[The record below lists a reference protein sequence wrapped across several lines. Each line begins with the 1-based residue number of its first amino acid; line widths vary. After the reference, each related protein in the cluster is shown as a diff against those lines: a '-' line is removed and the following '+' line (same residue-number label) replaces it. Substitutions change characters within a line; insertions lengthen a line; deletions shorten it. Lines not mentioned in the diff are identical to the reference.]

1 MGEYLTYYGMNQQR
15 CGEIYQGLLN
25 DTETAIQ
32 KSQLAARNEGKTEEE
47 IEEIRAKYKTP
58 DNGWQHITWSYLSM
72 TDPVLAMDKFD
83 NSWSQVQKG
92 DQANTYWY
100 IHSMMQSG
108 YKTEDIFATGDIAAT
123 VYYNKETNKYTAMA
137 WNPTE
142 KEQSVDYYR
151 DGKKTGTTYV
161 NPHSLVRFEIPLRD
175 DFVIRQ
181 TTATQFTVKGFYDD
195 SVHKNV
201 QGRVIYE
208 DNQYVEITC
217 ADPSAVIHYTVDG
230 TVPTEESP
238 VYTEPIMVSDNMV
251 IKTYTCKEGYIDSGY
266 TSLDITIQGTEVTNS
281 ENVALGKPVAVSG
294 EEGKSTLGS
303 YITDGDEK
311 TRWSSEFN
319 DEQWCYVDLKEIYP
333 INTVTINWQ
342 NSYAEE
348 YEIQVSVDGE
358 EWKTVAVVSNSQSGV
373 KTTTFDAVYARYV
386 KMQGLKRHTIYGYSI
401 WEMEIYTAKEA
412 DPPQISVEELKN
424 GKNRIRMSTTVKG
437 ALIKY
442 TLDGTEPAEDS
453 FSYTG
458 PIEVGDAVIS
468 AVTYRK
474 GMVLSKVT
482 SQTVTERPPETTKV
496 TETNQTEAAKGTET
510 VKSEK
515 KTAVSRSKAK
525 NVVVGRAKIKRIR
538 RYQKRRKAK
547 VYLRKLKGV
556 RSYQIKIS
564 TSNKFK
570 KKRTRTRYVR
580 KNRFTMT
587 RLKKKKTYYIKV
599 RACVIRGGKRYFGKW
614 SAKKKIKP

>member
-1 MGEYLTYYGMNQQR
+1 
-15 CGEIYQGLLN
+15 
-25 DTETAIQ
+25 
-32 KSQLAARNEGKTEEE
+32 
-47 IEEIRAKYKTP
+47 
-58 DNGWQHITWSYLSM
+58 M

-412 DPPQISVEELKN
+412 DPPQITVEELKN